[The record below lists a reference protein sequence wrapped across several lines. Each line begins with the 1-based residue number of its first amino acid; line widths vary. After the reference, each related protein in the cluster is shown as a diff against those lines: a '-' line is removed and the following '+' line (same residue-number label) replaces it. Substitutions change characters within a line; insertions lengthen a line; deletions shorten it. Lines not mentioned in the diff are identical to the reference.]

1 VRFNSLVERNQKI
14 QKLLKDVSLATNAE
28 QELRQIIDS
37 EPKVT
42 GWGRVYI
49 EAITGLK
56 SVEGSEDEKRWIAAI
71 NTILQS
77 EDWVIDLRLSQA
89 IEDLAMRMRES
100 EPKKEIEA
108 LAYLCAAPNIEGHV
122 VADQLHFYLC
132 ELIERPPFSN
142 LNKVG
147 MFSAESQ
154 SLESNP
160 LVIPEALSA
169 MSQYVFS
176 AWAEVVGMFS
186 LKSQSP
192 EIKQV
197 VIPEVVL
204 LTSQDGLSAWIEAV
218 NELDHSPINDAFKEA
233 LTELLSHVLQAQ
245 KSIGIVESRQ
255 MVALQGL
262 TILEPLEPPA
272 KRRRR

>member
-1 VRFNSLVERNQKI
+1 MRFNSLVERNQKI

-42 GWGRVYI
+42 GWGKVYI
-49 EAITGLK
+49 EAIIGRI
-56 SVEGSEDEKRWIAAI
+56 SAEESEDEKRWITAI

-77 EDWVIDLRLSQA
+77 DDWVIDLRLSQA

-108 LAYLCAAPNIEGHV
+108 LAYLCATPNIESHL
-122 VADQLHFYLC
+122 VAYELPFYLC
-132 ELIERPPFSN
+132 ELIERQQSSTHGD
-142 LNKVG
+142 VG
-147 MFSAESQ
+147 MFSA
-154 SLESNP
+154 
-160 LVIPEALSA
+160 A
-169 MSQYVFS
+169 
-176 AWAEVVGMFS
+176 
-186 LKSQSP
+186 SQSP